1 MILTVTLNPAVDKTC
16 ELEKLLPG
24 EVNRL
29 TKSSSVAGGKGIN
42 VTKVL
47 RQFHMPVAAVG
58 FLGGS
63 GGRLIEDAMEK
74 MGVECH
80 FTRIQGETRTNVN
93 VLSQDGT
100 VTELLEPGPEILTKE
115 LEHFRKQFTGCLE
128 RCEMVVLS
136 GSVPAGVPVDIYGQL
151 IEACHSAGRKVCLD
165 ASGELMWEGVR
176 AKPDIVKP
184 NERELEYLAGKIRAG
199 DVLTEQVSANP
210 ISVDKPLA
218 PGVPIGYHML
228 AAEARKLVSAGI
240 GKVVLSMGAEGLLYV
255 DHGQELYQA
264 AKQVRAVNTV
274 GCGDTVVASLCMS
287 QLEGDEPEVQLRKAA
302 ALAAANAMT
311 WENGKISMD
320 VYLELL

>member
-1 MILTVTLNPAVDKTC
+1 
-16 ELEKLLPG
+16 
-24 EVNRL
+24 
-29 TKSSSVAGGKGIN
+29 
-42 VTKVL
+42 
-47 RQFHMPVAAVG
+47 
-58 FLGGS
+58 
-63 GGRLIEDAMEK
+63 
-74 MGVECH
+74 
-80 FTRIQGETRTNVN
+80 
-93 VLSQDGT
+93 
-100 VTELLEPGPEILTKE
+100 
-115 LEHFRKQFTGCLE
+115 
-128 RCEMVVLS
+128 MVVLS

-165 ASGELMWEGVR
+165 ASGELLWEGVR

-264 AKQVRAVNTV
+264 AKQEIGRAHV
-274 GCGDTVVASLCMS
+274 
-287 QLEGDEPEVQLRKAA
+287 
-302 ALAAANAMT
+302 
-311 WENGKISMD
+311 
-320 VYLELL
+320 